1 MKIELSYQRQRNVF
15 VLDLQHGS
23 RDVTCKPA
31 TTLKPL
37 DTFFLKIDILEI
49 NGLFKTFEFQDY

>member
-1 MKIELSYQRQRNVF
+1 MKIELSSQRQRNAF

-31 TTLKPL
+31 TMLKPL
-37 DTFFLKIDILEI
+37 DTFFK
-49 NGLFKTFEFQDY
+49 N